1 MKTDHRKL
9 LFFDCETTGLP
20 GVRWFSPEVVD
31 QWPRLVQLAWAVY
44 DSAGDLREA
53 RNSIVKPDGF
63 KIPEDATRIHG
74 ISDAEA
80 RRAGRDLGQVLDEF
94 LEAAAVP
101 GTSLV
106 AHNFDYDRNVVAGEL
121 IRARKP
127 LGFLELSGICTMRST
142 TDLVR
147 LPRPGGGFGYKWPT
161 LEELHTWVFGFSYEG
176 AHDAANDIDACARA
190 FFKLRE
196 AGHFRL

>member
-1 MKTDHRKL
+1 MYL
-9 LFFDCETTGLP
+9 VFDCETTGLP

-44 DSAGDLREA
+44 GSAGDLREA

-63 KIPEDATRIHG
+63 KIPPDATRIHG

-80 RRAGRDLGQVLDEF
+80 RRVGRDLGQVLDEF

>member
-1 MKTDHRKL
+1 MSVKNMKL

-31 QWPRLVQLAWAVY
+31 EWPRLVQLAWARY
-44 DSAGDLREA
+44 DAAGNLEEA
-53 RNSIVKPDGF
+53 RNFIVKPDGF
-63 KIPEDATRIHG
+63 KVPPDATRIHG

-80 RRAGRDLGQVLDEF
+80 RRVGRDLGQVLDEF
-94 LEAAAVP
+94 LEAATAP
-101 GTSLV
+101 GTTLV

-127 LGFLELSGICTMRST
+127 LAFLELAGICTMRET
-142 TDLVR
+142 TDLCQ
-147 LPRPGGGFGYKWPT
+147 LSRPGGGSGYKWPT

-176 AHDAANDIDACARA
+176 AHDAANDIGACARA
-190 FFKLRE
+190 FFKLRD
-196 AGHFRL
+196 AGHFRI